1 MRVIWDAA
9 SEAIMAALV
18 AIPLWGV
25 RAIVIAL
32 LGGLAIWAL
41 ALPEQYAF
49 QGAPSRSRLL
59 DVRIWAVVVI
69 VLEIIPYIVF

>member
-1 MRVIWDAA
+1 MRILWDAA
-9 SEAIMAALV
+9 SNAIMAGLV

-32 LGGLAIWAL
+32 LSSLAIWAL
-41 ALPEQYAF
+41 TLPESYAF

-59 DVRIWAVVVI
+59 DVRLWAVVVI